1 MPSNWLFVDTNFPT
15 FTGEE
20 STEDKISTMQNYMF
34 MLVEQL
40 RYSMHHLD
48 SSNVRSIDMD
58 KTKIYSG
65 GIELMTMIESGEK
78 MSVMQQRVDEIYAAV
93 MDSGDLAEIVL
104 GNDEAG
110 KKGITATVADLEKGM
125 ASVVRLDKDGLWVID
140 EKGETVFLGGGD
152 IILDGVLMSG
162 DGHNWIQM
170 QDVKLGNNIVAHVNH
185 YYGGF
190 EDGELPVTSFGYDKA
205 GSGTPYWYMT
215 TMGELMI
222 AYDYGKGAF
231 YPYGTW
237 DFSNA
242 TLRDSG
248 MKVTA
253 VFA

>member
-65 GIELMTMIESGEK
+65 GIELMTMIESGKK

-93 MDSGDLAEIVL
+93 VGEGGLSDIVL
-104 GNDEAG
+104 GE
-110 KKGITATVADLEKGM
+110 KGIKATVTDLQTGM
-125 ASVVRLDKDGLWVID
+125 ATALRLSGDGLSIVD
-140 EKGETVFLGGGD
+140 ANGDAVKFQGGN
-152 IILDGVLMSG
+152 IVMDGVLMSG
-162 DGHNWIQM
+162 DGENWIKM
-170 QDVKLGNNIVAHVNH
+170 QDVELFDGYEVAHVNH
-185 YYGGF
+185 YYSGF
-190 EDGELPVTSFGYDKA
+190 DKGELPVTSFGYGNSK
-205 GSGTPYWYMT
+205 GNEYWYMS
-215 TMGELMI
+215 TMGQVMMQYMYNSDREEWQ
-222 AYDYGKGAF
+222 YCPQGVWNFKGC
-231 YPYGTW
+231 
-237 DFSNA
+237 
-242 TLRDSG
+242 TLRDANI
-248 MKVTA
+248 KVTA

>member
-93 MDSGDLAEIVL
+93 MDSGGLAEIVL

-170 QDVKLGNNIVAHVNH
+170 QDVKLEFCNSASKTLVRAADIVANKVYYHAVTDRLLAIHDVNNLNILN
-185 YYGGF
+185 
-190 EDGELPVTSFGYDKA
+190 LP
-205 GSGTPYWYMT
+205 
-215 TMGELMI
+215 
-222 AYDYGKGAF
+222 
-231 YPYGTW
+231 
-237 DFSNA
+237 
-242 TLRDSG
+242 
-248 MKVTA
+248 
-253 VFA
+253 